1 MISFFL
7 NVHHIDSFR
16 PYEHHRPVGVRVSF
30 DIYSI
35 EPISDESM
43 IFQLGMYLNM
53 TWIDPRVKLELEG
66 LNKTVRAFK
75 TVPNDLVSKFWIPDV
90 LISNEKG

>member
-1 MISFFL
+1 
-7 NVHHIDSFR
+7 
-16 PYEHHRPVGVRVSF
+16 
-30 DIYSI
+30 
-35 EPISDESM
+35 M

-53 TWIDPRVKLELEG
+53 TWIDPRVKHELQG
-66 LNKTVRAFK
+66 LNETVRAFK